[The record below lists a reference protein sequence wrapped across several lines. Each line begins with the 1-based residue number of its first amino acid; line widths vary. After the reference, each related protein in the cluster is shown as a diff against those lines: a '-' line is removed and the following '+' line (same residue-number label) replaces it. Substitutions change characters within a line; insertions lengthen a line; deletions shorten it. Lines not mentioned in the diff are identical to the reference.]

1 MLSRNVERFREALV
15 FKAHRLMY
23 HSTLGLRVIKKKTE
37 LSVNVDRDLDVQRAE
52 QLVGPLDLS

>member
-1 MLSRNVERFREALV
+1 M
-15 FKAHRLMY
+15 
-23 HSTLGLRVIKKKTE
+23 IKKKDKTE